1 MILDRDQSAV
11 DDAREHG
18 RIALCGDATDDD
30 LLTEAGIARA
40 RGLAVV
46 MPSDADNLFV
56 VMSARLLNRD
66 LQILARSTDEKAAT
80 KLERAGANRVVSL
93 YETGAHKM
101 AQLLTNA
108 QLEDFM
114 QILTS
119 QGDRLELAEI
129 VVGEDAPYR
138 GKALRDTGFRDH
150 GILVV
155 AHQRHG
161 ARFEVP
167 PSAEAVIDAGD
178 TLIAF
183 GDAAAIRDLIE
194 TRRR

>member
-1 MILDRDQSAV
+1 
-11 DDAREHG
+11 
-18 RIALCGDATDDD
+18 
-30 LLTEAGIARA
+30 
-40 RGLAVV
+40 

-66 LQILARSTDEKAAT
+66 LQILARGTDEKAT
-80 KLERAGANRVVSL
+80 IKLERAGANRVVSL

-138 GKALRDTGFRDH
+138 GQTLRETGFRGQ

-155 AHQRHG
+155 AHQKPG
-161 ARFEVP
+161 ARFDVP
-167 PSAEAVIDAGD
+167 PSADAVIDAGD

-183 GDAAAIRDLIE
+183 GDASAIRALIG